1 MYVVGYFHGDR
12 LFVFCSHITVK
23 EGKVLD
29 IGTGPK
35 QHGITNVSRF
45 FFSFIIHRAN
55 FQTNRQNIPTCI
67 SLTVQ
72 L

>member
-45 FFSFIIHRAN
+45 FFLSSYVYIEL
-55 FQTNRQNIPTCI
+55 I
-67 SLTVQ
+67 SKQIDRIFLHVFP
-72 L
+72 